1 MKNVKKLSWG
11 LLALCLAFSM
21 SFIGCKKTTD
31 GDSQTPKDESDPI
44 TNTDNGNTDPAVNP
58 TDDKDVTS
66 IVDGAEV
73 TIKAGETIKV
83 KADNK
88 IDYEADLPEG
98 VTVEKKDGIFTI
110 KVAEDVADG
119 QFNLILFADENDD
132 GINVTVKIT
141 NPIYYLTI
149 ALDDELA
156 AKAAGVS
163 VAYGNSETVIE
174 TIDAIYTAGEKT
186 AIAKL
191 KKENADEWDWFS
203 PVKVTVKDSN
213 GEEIVIAQSVSYFCY
228 SASEGNGYLEN
239 RTIKAVMGATELKFT
254 VTFEGFTAKE
264 ISGIVYTKVENDFDT
279 TGENAKSAVATVA
292 EDGKSATFVVEKAYT
307 NDSGWFQV
315 KFADV
320 VAKDADGKEVTI
332 TNKDN
337 AWFEYK
343 EGMNGK
349 LSYVAISTDDYKETL
364 LSDVALPT
372 DTSESS
378 VVLLKSDLSI
388 PEDAKAFKLVYTAG
402 ENDIVGTS
410 SWISIYSDTAW
421 SNETKLVNAWVDGFD
436 ADAKTFTVYITD
448 SVAVTA
454 FKACNFYIAADS
466 AAYTGKIT
474 ITYAK

>member
-21 SFIGCKKTTD
+21 SFIGCKKPTD
-31 GDSQTPKDESDPI
+31 
-44 TNTDNGNTDPAVNP
+44 P

-98 VTVEKKDGIFTI
+98 VTVEKKNGIFTI

-156 AKAAGVS
+156 AKAAGIS
-163 VAYGNSETVIE
+163 VAYGNSDTVIE

-337 AWFEYK
+337 GWFEYK

-378 VVLLKSDLSI
+378 FVLLKSDLSI

-410 SWISIYSDTAW
+410 SWISICSDTAW
-421 SNETKLVNAWVDGFD
+421 SNETKLVNAWVEGFD

-454 FKACNFYIAADS
+454 FKAGNFYIAADS

>member
-21 SFIGCKKTTD
+21 SFIGCKKPTD
-31 GDSQTPKDESDPI
+31 
-44 TNTDNGNTDPAVNP
+44 P

-98 VTVEKKDGIFTI
+98 VTVEKKNGIFTI

-228 SASEGNGYLEN
+228 SASEGNDGYLEN

-307 NDSGWFQV
+307 NDTGWFQV

-337 AWFEYK
+337 GWFEYK

-372 DTSESS
+372 DTSPSS

-410 SWISIYSDTAW
+410 SWISICSDTAW
-421 SNETKLVNAWVDGFD
+421 SNETKLVNAWVEGFD

-454 FKACNFYIAADS
+454 FKAGNFYIAADS